1 LSQNVVYIYNVVIII
16 NTGGEKKMT
25 FGTFIKETRI
35 KAGLTLRGFCRIMN
49 IDPGNWSKIERGILP
64 PPKSKKVLKEI
75 ATTLK
80 LAEDSEDWH
89 ALFDLASISFIPPDL
104 LDDLSVVEKLP
115 VFFRTLRGE
124 KPAQKELEN
133 LISKIRRS

>member
-1 LSQNVVYIYNVVIII
+1 
-16 NTGGEKKMT
+16 MT

-35 KAGLTLRGFCRIMN
+35 KGGLTLRGFCRIMN
-49 IDPGNWSKIERGILP
+49 MDPGNWSKIERGILP

-75 ATTLK
+75 ATSLK
-80 LAEDSEDWH
+80 LAEGSEDWH

-133 LISKIRRS
+133 LIEKIRRS

>member
-1 LSQNVVYIYNVVIII
+1 ME
-16 NTGGEKKMT
+16 GEKKMI

-49 IDPGNWSKIERGILP
+49 VDPGNWSKIERGILP